1 MDDDDDDAARIPTT
15 AAAAAASA
23 TTRRRRRR
31 RRRGKLSQTRS
42 SPAYTKKEYRSD
54 NGMLTSV
61 WGPSAWHLLH
71 TMSFNYPTHPSARQK
86 REYRAFVLNMQNVL
100 PCGKCRENFAK
111 NLVSLPL
118 HARHMKSRA
127 TFSRYIFRLHE
138 LVNAMLG
145 KKSGLTYAQVR
156 DRYEHFRARCRPE
169 TAAAA
174 AAHSEGKKDESTSK
188 RGSSCS
194 ASAAAA
200 TSARRRGPPPHREP
214 GCTEPMK
221 GQKTKCILRIVP
233 VTHKCHHD
241 FFHCSRGKK

>member
-1 MDDDDDDAARIPTT
+1 MMMDDAARLP
-15 AAAAAASA
+15 AAAATA
-23 TTRRRRRR
+23 RRR
-31 RRRGKLSQTRS
+31 RRRGKSPRTRSSS

-71 TMSFNYPTHPSARQK
+71 TMSFNYPTHPSARQQ

-156 DRYEHFRARCRPE
+156 DRYEHFRARCRP
-169 TAAAA
+169 AAAA
-174 AAHSEGKKDESTSK
+174 ASAAVPSGGNEHDGDVETGEPTSR
-188 RGSSCS
+188 RGSRC
-194 ASAAAA
+194 SAAA
-200 TSARRRGPPPHREP
+200 SARRRGGPPHREP